1 MELSGTQWASGP
13 QHFAHAVPTFSC
25 LANSSPQQALLPASL
40 QAPVL
45 LHDTHRR
52 CPGRSGPAQWRYSA
66 GTNGMFAG
74 QLFPGAHTR
83 APDPYR
89 NPKRPQSIP
98 FPEMVGE
105 GPSPWGCKVQPD
117 RNNDCVEAQ
126 GRGWGWDR
134 WISARLSLSQG
145 QAEPSALPVG
155 TGFTVLST
163 GAAKCLP
170 TLALLCFLS
179 PWDLCVQ
186 PPATQGKE
194 GLPSPVY
201 R

>member
-1 MELSGTQWASGP
+1 
-13 QHFAHAVPTFSC
+13 
-25 LANSSPQQALLPASL
+25 
-40 QAPVL
+40 
-45 LHDTHRR
+45 
-52 CPGRSGPAQWRYSA
+52 
-66 GTNGMFAG
+66 MFAG

-179 PWDLCVQ
+179 PWDLCSATCYPREGGAAITCLQIRTPGGLRETVPPTSLSSQ
-186 PPATQGKE
+186 PLGHRG
-194 GLPSPVY
+194 GLPKGEPRVHSRLAMEAGRTLP
-201 R
+201 